1 MSGRG
6 KSFNGNRGN
15 RSYRSSKQPQASIHS
30 TPISNSS
37 DKPKSLKR
45 YRPNSDSEISQ
56 ELQDLSNIL
65 DNLSNNKELLKQATS
80 IILDKPA
87 IKNCILDELSTEVQ
101 ELKFKT
107 VNLENRIDELEQ
119 YSRKTCLKFSGI
131 PENVNEN
138 TDDLVINTI
147 NSFVLPPD
155 ARKLDKY
162 AISTSHILGP
172 PNKEKPRDIIVR
184 FVRYRDKAVVY
195 ANKTNL
201 KGFNTNSNNSY
212 RIFIN
217 EALTKKRSIIYA
229 SARQA
234 VRTGSAKGC
243 WTIDGKI
250 FVKRNDDK
258 RVLIRTQE
266 DLDTL
271 VSRAATMQDAYCESD
286 IEEATESTNQTRRSS
301 YSDVVKSFPTQDD
314 RSNDCVKS

>member
-1 MSGRG
+1 MF
-6 KSFNGNRGN
+6 KYNRTL
-15 RSYRSSKQPQASIHS
+15 P
-30 TPISNSS
+30 T
-37 DKPKSLKR
+37 
-45 YRPNSDSEISQ
+45 DSV
-56 ELQDLSNIL
+56 LRTRKNH
-65 DNLSNNKELLKQATS
+65 ATS
-80 IILDKPA
+80 
-87 IKNCILDELSTEVQ
+87 
-101 ELKFKT
+101 
-107 VNLENRIDELEQ
+107 
-119 YSRKTCLKFSGI
+119 
-131 PENVNEN
+131 
-138 TDDLVINTI
+138 
-147 NSFVLPPD
+147 SFVL
-155 ARKLDKY
+155 LD
-162 AISTSHILGP
+162 IET
-172 PNKEKPRDIIVR
+172 KPW
-184 FVRYRDKAVVY
+184 FMLTKP
-195 ANKTNL
+195 TL
-201 KGFNTNSNNSY
+201 KGSTQTPIIYSY